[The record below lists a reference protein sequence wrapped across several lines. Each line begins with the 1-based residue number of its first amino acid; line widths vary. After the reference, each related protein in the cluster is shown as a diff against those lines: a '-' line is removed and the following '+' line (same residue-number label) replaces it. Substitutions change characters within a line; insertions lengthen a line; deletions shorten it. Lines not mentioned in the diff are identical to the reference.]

1 MTIDYKALGAKI
13 KEYRKKENITQEQL
27 AEMADISLSHMSN
40 IETASASVSL
50 PALKLIADA
59 LDVTLDELLIDS
71 YSKKQKEYLSTL
83 GPKERK
89 IAKDELKDF
98 AEAGLCGTAAVISPV
113 GKIVD
118 HGKEI
123 CFPSGMNEMGPITK
137 KLYETL
143 TGIQMGRIQ
152 APEGWLKVIE

>member
-71 YSKKQKEYLSTL
+71 YSKKQKEYLYSRKLECILEQCETVEQEIIVNTASKIIRGRFKKVLDHLIKTFLLLCYYYRTSWIKDSRVSTAYFSIL
-83 GPKERK
+83 
-89 IAKDELKDF
+89 
-98 AEAGLCGTAAVISPV
+98 
-113 GKIVD
+113 
-118 HGKEI
+118 
-123 CFPSGMNEMGPITK
+123 
-137 KLYETL
+137 
-143 TGIQMGRIQ
+143 Q
-152 APEGWLKVIE
+152 

>member
-71 YSKKQKEYLSTL
+71 YSKKQKEYLYS
-83 GPKERK
+83 RK
-89 IAKDELKDF
+89 LECILEQC
-98 AEAGLCGTAAVISPV
+98 ETVEQEIIVNTASALADNLM
-113 GKIVD
+113 K
-118 HGKEI
+118 
-123 CFPSGMNEMGPITK
+123 NRT
-137 KLYETL
+137 
-143 TGIQMGRIQ
+143 
-152 APEGWLKVIE
+152 

>member
-71 YSKKQKEYLSTL
+71 YSKKA
-83 GPKERK
+83 ERVS
-89 IAKDELKDF
+89 L
-98 AEAGLCGTAAVISPV
+98 
-113 GKIVD
+113 
-118 HGKEI
+118 
-123 CFPSGMNEMGPITK
+123 
-137 KLYETL
+137 
-143 TGIQMGRIQ
+143 
-152 APEGWLKVIE
+152 

>member
-71 YSKKQKEYLSTL
+71 YSKKQKEYLYSR
-83 GPKERK
+83 KECILEQCETVEQEIIVNTASALADNLMKNRK
-89 IAKDELKDF
+89 
-98 AEAGLCGTAAVISPV
+98 
-113 GKIVD
+113 
-118 HGKEI
+118 
-123 CFPSGMNEMGPITK
+123 
-137 KLYETL
+137 
-143 TGIQMGRIQ
+143 
-152 APEGWLKVIE
+152 

>member
-71 YSKKQKEYLSTL
+71 YSKKQKEYV
-83 GPKERK
+83 
-89 IAKDELKDF
+89 DF
-98 AEAGLCGTAAVISPV
+98 
-113 GKIVD
+113 
-118 HGKEI
+118 
-123 CFPSGMNEMGPITK
+123 
-137 KLYETL
+137 YETAMVPDFL
-143 TGIQMGRIQ
+143 
-152 APEGWLKVIE
+152 IESGTITILQTFLPLYHLSVQ

>member
-71 YSKKQKEYLSTL
+71 YSKKQKEYLYS
-83 GPKERK
+83 RK
-89 IAKDELKDF
+89 LECILEQCETVEQDIMDQRFQSIDSIFFHITVIIKYRN
-98 AEAGLCGTAAVISPV
+98 LCS
-113 GKIVD
+113 KIFRHRPD
-118 HGKEI
+118 L
-123 CFPSGMNEMGPITK
+123 FYNR
-137 KLYETL
+137 
-143 TGIQMGRIQ
+143 RI
-152 APEGWLKVIE
+152 PHIDR